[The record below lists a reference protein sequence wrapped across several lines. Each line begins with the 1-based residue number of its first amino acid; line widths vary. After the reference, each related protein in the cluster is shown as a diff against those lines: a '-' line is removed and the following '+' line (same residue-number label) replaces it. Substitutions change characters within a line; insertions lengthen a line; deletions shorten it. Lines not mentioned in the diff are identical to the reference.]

1 MSLCS
6 NFCGFLTLLID
17 IFWIYPRQLMLW
29 FYKFYYITKFAIF
42 QVQIAVYPNCFSLFI
57 STDFRES
64 DYRQMRW
71 RICTH
76 MLDVIAP
83 AFFFDYCGANFN
95 RWISWQTAEEELQY
109 DNPDRLKL
117 RKRPHRLTTDHNKK
131 SSAPVRLMP
140 SIWER
145 IFTTTYTTIDTI
157 GAPGDKMPRD
167 RERSFLP

>member
-1 MSLCS
+1 MLPTRLQMLALTYKHTWIWSDQNRLFFAYSVS
-6 NFCGFLTLLID
+6 NIGF
-17 IFWIYPRQLMLW
+17 WQHRE
-29 FYKFYYITKFAIF
+29 
-42 QVQIAVYPNCFSLFI
+42 C
-57 STDFRES
+57 DFGIVAS
-64 DYRQMRW
+64 SPSCMYQC
-71 RICTH
+71 ICTH

-109 DNPDRLKL
+109 ENPDRLKL
-117 RKRPHRLTTDHNKK
+117 REGLYLLFANRYKK
-131 SSAPVRLMP
+131 ISAPMRPKP

-157 GAPGDKMPRD
+157 GAPGDKMPRE